1 MLLMTFQNCLKFH
14 SPNAAREITYNNF
27 ETSLLVLMPN
37 ITTNHAITYTNYME
51 MTKSEIRDKHIC
63 LVSIIFEV
71 ANSRDQ
77 L

>member
-1 MLLMTFQNCLKFH
+1 
-14 SPNAAREITYNNF
+14 
-27 ETSLLVLMPN
+27 MPN